1 MMVTLRRGPRGPCG
15 LKFRE
20 LAAVGREQ
28 SRGPRGPCGLKFEF
42 VAPWIKKVRSRPA
55 RALWIEMSA
64 PISPA
69 STLQSSRPA
78 RALWIEI
85 NQINAIIVSIHRRGP
100 RGPCGLKCCLS
111 SGRYL
116 LATSRPA
123 RALWIEIWILPGN
136 LLIPCVEARE
146 GLVD

>member
-28 SRGPRGPCGLKFEF
+28 SRGPRGPCGLKCLL
-42 VAPWIKKVRSRPA
+42 PYLLQ
-55 RALWIEMSA
+55 ALY
-64 PISPA
+64 
-69 STLQSSRPA
+69 
-78 RALWIEI
+78 
-85 NQINAIIVSIHRRGP
+85 NRRGP

-123 RALWIEIWILPGN
+123 RALWIEIILTGILLLYSSSRPARALWIEIYAFINYRRTYMSRPARALWIEIWILPGN